1 MQDTLTVELRR
12 LEDTIREVYNEMLQ
26 LQNRE
31 QEMREIS
38 GELFF
43 SLG

>member
-38 GELFF
+38 GESVF

>member
-38 GELFF
+38 GELFY